1 MPLIRHAAWVRSLR
15 GYRATTRVGMADR
28 RQLSAPVDVV
38 SPEELAEKFG
48 LVFVDDEDD
57 LGPLKVAAVRASF
70 GIAGLIRYRD
80 APFEGTTVYVDSA
93 SVLDS
98 TREAVVS
105 EFGLASSDIGWAA
118 TPPSG

>member
-1 MPLIRHAAWVRSLR
+1 ML
-15 GYRATTRVGMADR
+15 
-28 RQLSAPVDVV
+28 LSPD
-38 SPEELAEKFG
+38 ELAEKHG
-48 LVFVDDEDD
+48 LVFGDDEDD
-57 LGPLKVAAVRASF
+57 LGPLKLAVVKGSF

-80 APFEGTTVYVDSA
+80 APFEGTTVYVESA

-118 TPPSG
+118 TPPSGTIQ